1 VNVKR
6 SRKLLLVAGIVA
18 IVLGALWFQ
27 FGGHRTAPG
36 QPPLASLN
44 AQSLAR
50 LRAEFNAAADQ
61 PRMILLLSPT

>member
-1 VNVKR
+1 MKR
-6 SRKLLLVAGIVA
+6 SRKLLLVVAIVV

-36 QPPLASLN
+36 QAPLADLN

-50 LRAEFNAAADQ
+50 LRADFNAAADQ